1 MDNSS
6 KYIVLD
12 RDGVINVDLFDYV
25 RDPKEF
31 EFEHKSVQAIKKLSD
46 KNVKIVVLTNQAC
59 VSQKTATE
67 EMINNVHDHMKNELK
82 KVGAEI
88 ELILF
93 CPHANED
100 NCECRKPKTGLLEKA
115 EAKLGISL
123 KDCFFIGDKE
133 SDLLAAKNHGCRPV
147 LVLTG
152 YGMHT
157 IRTAE
162 SLIGV
167 KIYENLFEAIENN
180 F

>member
-1 MDNSS
+1 
-6 KYIVLD
+6 
-12 RDGVINVDLFDYV
+12 
-25 RDPKEF
+25 
-31 EFEHKSVQAIKKLSD
+31 
-46 KNVKIVVLTNQAC
+46 
-59 VSQKTATE
+59 
-67 EMINNVHDHMKNELK
+67 MIHNVHDHMKNELK
-82 KVGAEI
+82 KVGADI

-115 EAKLGISL
+115 EAELGISL
-123 KDCFFIGDKE
+123 KNCFFIGDKE
-133 SDLLAAKNHGCRPV
+133 SDLLAAKKHGCHPV

-162 SLIGV
+162 SLQGV

>member
-1 MDNSS
+1 
-6 KYIVLD
+6 
-12 RDGVINVDLFDYV
+12 
-25 RDPKEF
+25 
-31 EFEHKSVQAIKKLSD
+31 
-46 KNVKIVVLTNQAC
+46 
-59 VSQKTATE
+59 
-67 EMINNVHDHMKNELK
+67 MKNELK
-82 KVGAEI
+82 KLGLV

-123 KDCFFIGDKE
+123 GDCFIGDKE
-133 SDLLAAKNHGCRPV
+133 SDLLAAKKHGCRPV

-152 YGMHT
+152 YGIHT

-162 SLIGV
+162 SLMGV
-167 KIYENLFEAIENN
+167 RIYENLFEAIENN

>member
-82 KVGAEI
+82 KVCLLYTSDAADE
-88 ELILF
+88 
-93 CPHANED
+93 
-100 NCECRKPKTGLLEKA
+100 GL
-115 EAKLGISL
+115 
-123 KDCFFIGDKE
+123 
-133 SDLLAAKNHGCRPV
+133 V
-147 LVLTG
+147 
-152 YGMHT
+152 
-157 IRTAE
+157 
-162 SLIGV
+162 
-167 KIYENLFEAIENN
+167 
-180 F
+180 